1 MPNRKLSGE
10 AQRRS
15 WVPSGTPITAPIRNG
30 ASLTGRIAC
39 RNFQTAQ
46 PCTIRPKA
54 AIRTVDCAGG
64 RKCSHIAAA
73 TMANAKPASPVTKEA
88 AKVAETSRIRLT
100 AESSPITHPIATAA
114 KGTAGIGQRLACYS
128 LRVVAGDLNTMVV
141 QPEKAVNRQTAT
153 PEVPKDPEPP
163 FQTDRPL
170 LQVRDLRTNILKPAS
185 FSLTAGE
192 CIAVKGPSGA
202 GKTLLLRAVA
212 DLDPNQGLVSLEG
225 RDRLTIPGP
234 EWRRLVGYVP
244 AEPGWWAE
252 TVGEHFGD
260 WNAAA
265 ADLTNLGFPEEAKSW
280 PIARLSTGERLR
292 LALVRALIIRPNV
305 LLLDEPTAA
314 LDTASLTAVEFLIAS
329 RIRAGLAVLW
339 VTHDVGQA
347 GRIARRQLA
356 VEAGRVRE
364 EVGQWPATLP

>member
-1 MPNRKLSGE
+1 
-10 AQRRS
+10 
-15 WVPSGTPITAPIRNG
+15 
-30 ASLTGRIAC
+30 
-39 RNFQTAQ
+39 
-46 PCTIRPKA
+46 
-54 AIRTVDCAGG
+54 
-64 RKCSHIAAA
+64 
-73 TMANAKPASPVTKEA
+73 
-88 AKVAETSRIRLT
+88 
-100 AESSPITHPIATAA
+100 
-114 KGTAGIGQRLACYS
+114 LACYS

-153 PEVPKDPEPP
+153 PDVPKDPEPP

-202 GKTLLLRAVA
+202 GKTLLLRAIA

-225 RDRLTIPGP
+225 RDRSTIPGP

-252 TVGEHFGD
+252 TVGEHFGE
-260 WNAAA
+260 WAAA
-265 ADLTNLGFPEEAKSW
+265 AAVLTNLGLLEEAKSW

-292 LALVRALIIRPNV
+292 LALVRALIIRPKV

-314 LDTASLTAVEFLIAS
+314 LDAASVAAVEAVIAS
-329 RIRAGLAVLW
+329 QIRAGLAVLW
-339 VTHDVGQA
+339 VTHDTGQA
-347 GRIARRQLA
+347 RRIARRQLA
-356 VEAGRVRE
+356 VEAGRVRK
-364 EVGQWPATLP
+364 EVGQ